1 MPLARML
8 CCFFSGDIRPTIS
21 APLESMQSPPIPP
34 LYTLEHRE
42 LQLARLH
49 AENTISIQPAES
61 RHLTSMARIHV
72 AACCSDDLVQHLH
85 GDEVHWMVTNEL
97 LEECLQDRPY
107 AFSVATNEKLA
118 GRVVGWLCCSV
129 GGEGGG
135 IRWDEFGQLSWTVAA
150 AFKAAEAQ
158 RHLARTSGESEPR
171 SRHAQRMTL
180 QEAIVSRTKVA
191 QSLAISDDVYL
202 VINNVATDSKNNL
215 GGVTSKLISSI
226 TETADKNGLSVF
238 AQVPP
243 DAIEEFEWAGF
254 QQITGFQPQM
264 DIHQLNFLVRKPR
277 AAL

>member
-21 APLESMQSPPIPP
+21 APLESIQSPPIPP
-34 LYTLEHRE
+34 LYTLEHGE

-49 AENTISIQPAES
+49 AENPISIQPVES

-72 AACCSDDLVQHLH
+72 TACRNDDLVQHLYIH
-85 GDEVHWMVTNEL
+85 EEL
-97 LEECLQDRPY
+97 LEECLKNRPY

-118 GRVVGWLCCSV
+118 GRVVGWLCVSV
-129 GGEGGG
+129 VGKGGERRGDG
-135 IRWDEFGQLSWTVAA
+135 FAQLSWTVAA

-158 RHLARTSGESEPR
+158 RQRARTSGESEPR
-171 SRHAQRMTL
+171 SHHAQRMTF
-180 QEAIVSRTKVA
+180 QEATVSRTKIA
-191 QSLAISDDVYL
+191 QSLAMSDDVYL
-202 VINNVATDSKNNL
+202 VVNNVATDPTNNL

-226 TETADKNGLSVF
+226 TESADKDGLSVF

-254 QQITGFQPQM
+254 QQIVGFQPQL
-264 DIHQLNFLVRKPR
+264 DIHQLKFLVRKPR
-277 AAL
+277 TIS

>member
-1 MPLARML
+1 MPLIRML
-8 CCFFSGDIRPTIS
+8 CCFLSGDIRPTIS
-21 APLESMQSPPIPP
+21 APLESIQSPPIPP
-34 LYTLEHRE
+34 LYTLEHGE

-49 AENTISIQPAES
+49 AENPISIQPAES

-72 AACCSDDLVQHLH
+72 TACHSDDLVQHLY
-85 GDEVHWMVTNEL
+85 GDEVHWKITNEL
-97 LEECLQDRPY
+97 LEECIKDRPY

-129 GGEGGG
+129 VGQPGVPRRDG
-135 IRWDEFGQLSWTVAA
+135 FAQLSWTVAA

-158 RHLARTSGESEPR
+158 RQLARTSGESEPR
-171 SRHAQRMTL
+171 SRHAQRMSF

-202 VINNVATDSKNNL
+202 VINNVATDPKNNL
-215 GGVTSKLISSI
+215 GGVFSKLINSI
-226 TETADKNGLSVF
+226 VENADRDGLSVF

-254 QQITGFQPQM
+254 QQIVGFQPQL
-264 DIHQLNFLVRKPR
+264 DIHQLKFLVRKPR
-277 AAL
+277 ATA